1 MNKETIRIAQ
11 QLVAFPGGSP
21 LLEQLRRVTPVGVQL
36 QELSV
41 GQAQIQLSGRV
52 QIGENPGP
60 LERINALALSLSQ
73 LPITRE
79 QGVKVMKITREDGDD
94 PAVTF
99 SLEWALNPK
108 VRLIPDPTAGAGIH
122 RPGRALPP
130 ARAAGGAV
138 MTNLNGTGSSWQNYL
153 TRQRLLI
160 GAPLLV
166 GALIGAG
173 LFAIAGLPHWL
184 ASGERTRRIAELKV
198 QQQSLPLIEARAKQ
212 DEAKACGGPTTAR
225 SGGELGGGPRP
236 DRDLPHPVESYSD

>member
-1 MNKETIRIAQ
+1 MRGRAEVPFDLLRERRIELGLPAQPARFVPARLLLRRGALLGGAALLIACAITAALNLRGQQQQQQLESLAPLAQRLTAAEAQLRRLRTKTTAVNKDTIRIAQ

-79 QGVKVMKITREDGDD
+79 QGVKVMKITREEGDD

-99 SLEWALNPK
+99 SLEWELNPK
-108 VRLIPDPTAGAGIH
+108 VRLSLIQ
-122 RPGRALPP
+122 LQE
-130 ARAAGGAV
+130 
-138 MTNLNGTGSSWQNYL
+138 LGSIGLVERY
-153 TRQRLLI
+153 RLLEQQ
-160 GAPLLV
+160 G
-166 GALIGAG
+166 
-173 LFAIAGLPHWL
+173 
-184 ASGERTRRIAELKV
+184 V
-198 QQQSLPLIEARAKQ
+198 QL
-212 DEAKACGGPTTAR
+212 
-225 SGGELGGGPRP
+225 
-236 DRDLPHPVESYSD
+236 

>member
-1 MNKETIRIAQ
+1 MRGRAEVPFDLLRERRIELGLPAQPARFVPARLLLRRGALLGGAALLIGVVLTAALNWQGQQQQQQLESLAPLAQRLTAAQAQLRRLRTKTTAVNKDTIRIAQ

-79 QGVKVMKITREDGDD
+79 QGVKVMKITREEGDD

-99 SLEWALNPK
+99 SLEWELNPK
-108 VRLIPDPTAGAGIH
+108 VSLSLIQ
-122 RPGRALPP
+122 LQE
-130 ARAAGGAV
+130 
-138 MTNLNGTGSSWQNYL
+138 LGSIGLVKRY
-153 TRQRLLI
+153 RLLEQQ
-160 GAPLLV
+160 G
-166 GALIGAG
+166 
-173 LFAIAGLPHWL
+173 
-184 ASGERTRRIAELKV
+184 V
-198 QQQSLPLIEARAKQ
+198 QL
-212 DEAKACGGPTTAR
+212 
-225 SGGELGGGPRP
+225 
-236 DRDLPHPVESYSD
+236 